1 MISSNF
7 EIIGQFWCALFLILN
22 GLNQLYNRYCEL
34 VPPLE
39 IFFLL
44 VFVHVYSPKN
54 NNKHVNCFISI
65 FKPLPKLIYYYFF
78 VEFIFLKRNGI
89 MLVTTINNILKKKLF
104 PFSGRF
110 YYGHVEPRNPKEIL
124 LQLLEVYLNWLSNDQ
139 NLHGEYPLQH

>member
-44 VFVHVYSPKN
+44 VFVHVYSQKN

-65 FKPLPKLIYYYFF
+65 FKALPKLFFFF

-104 PFSGRF
+104 PFSGRRLSIMAMLNQ
-110 YYGHVEPRNPKEIL
+110 GNPKEIL